1 MSFLSVKCMTKYFF
15 SDTTH
20 VREAGKAIFF
30 GLGYNKADMVL
41 VSLNEEEVR
50 LEWDGHF
57 LINRA
62 GVIQHG
68 KAGS

>member
-1 MSFLSVKCMTKYFF
+1 MLEKQGRLYFF
-15 SDTTH
+15 D
-20 VREAGKAIFF
+20 
-30 GLGYNKADMVL
+30 LGYNKADMVL
-41 VSLNEEEVR
+41 VSLNEEEVM